1 MDTAGRQVIFI
12 STEEAQ
18 LPVNKLRGFN
28 SPGWWAYYEYET
40 DQGERKIVA
49 ECLVALAVAQAT
61 AGDQADD
68 RLAADTTPT
77 PITISAQPTNQ
88 TTYTP
93 AGSIT
98 AYTVG
103 AGTTLAGEA
112 NEVYTL
118 TGLAGS
124 AAGTGAAFT
133 VTRGAGGAIDSVA
146 INAVGTGFVA
156 AETITILGSTIGGVN
171 TTDNLVVTVTGVG
184 TAAATFS
191 VTAAG
196 QATLQY
202 QWQRQTASGTTWSN
216 IAGATSASLALTGLT
231 TAANGNKYRVRI
243 SSTGG
248 ATTVT
253 SNSATLTVDAN
264 IFV

>member
-49 ECLVALAVAQAT
+49 ECLVALAVAQSD
-61 AGDQADD
+61 AGDQSDD

-77 PITISAQPTNQ
+77 PITISAQPANQ
-88 TTYTP
+88 TAYAP
-93 AGSIT
+93 VGSIT

-103 AGTTLAGEA
+103 TGTTLVGEA

-118 TGLAGS
+118 TGLSGS

-133 VTRGAGGAIDSVA
+133 VTRGANGAVSGVA
-146 INAVGTGFVA
+146 INAVGAGFVA
-156 AETITILGSTIGGVN
+156 NETITILGSAIGGDD
-171 TTDNLVVTVTGVG
+171 TTDDLELTVTTVG
-184 TAAATFS
+184 SAAATFS

-202 QWQRQTASGTTWSN
+202 QWQRQTATGTTWSN
-216 IAGATSASLALTGLT
+216 IGGATSASLALTGLT
-231 TAANGNKYRVRI
+231 TASNGFKYRVRI

-248 ATTVT
+248 AATVT
-253 SNSATLTVDAN
+253 SNSATLTVDNN
-264 IFV
+264 IFA

>member
-28 SPGWWAYYEYET
+28 APGWWAYYEYET
-40 DQGERKIVA
+40 DQGEKKIVA
-49 ECLVALAVAQAT
+49 ECLVALAVAQSD
-61 AGDQADD
+61 AGDQSDD

-88 TTYTP
+88 TAYTP

-103 AGTTLAGEA
+103 TGTTIVGEA
-112 NEVYTL
+112 NETYT
-118 TGLAGS
+118 AVSVDNGS
-124 AAGTGAAFT
+124 ATFT
-133 VTRGAGGAIDSVA
+133 VARGAGGAISSVS
-146 INAVGTGFVA
+146 IVDVGFGYDFNDTL
-156 AETITILGSTIGGVN
+156 TIDGADIGGVT
-171 TTDNLVVTVTGVG
+171 TTDDLEITVTGVG
-184 TAAATFS
+184 TSAATFS

-202 QWQRQTASGTTWSN
+202 QWQRQTATGTTWSN
-216 IAGATSASLALTGLT
+216 ISGATSASLALTGLT
-231 TAANGNKYRVRI
+231 TSSNGFKYRVRI

-248 ATTVT
+248 AATVT

-264 IFV
+264 NFV